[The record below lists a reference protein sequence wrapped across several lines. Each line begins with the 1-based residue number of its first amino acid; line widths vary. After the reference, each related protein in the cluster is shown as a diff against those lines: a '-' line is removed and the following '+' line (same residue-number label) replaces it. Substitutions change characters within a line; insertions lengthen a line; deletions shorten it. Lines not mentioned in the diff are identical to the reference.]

1 MINLKV
7 FHLKDAIKY
16 IGIFIITT
24 IIIII
29 LTNIV
34 FKNDIIEIENEL
46 EKVETG
52 EVSMLNQYTFL
63 SSLKIGAPALNS
75 ENLEGEITEEETVEV
90 TSRNSDVLK
99 RVMKIELAMLD
110 NLNDS
115 DNIMKNEN
123 GGENKKEQEEEQ
135 VELANKEAKVEAVEE
150 RNIEATYT
158 LEYEGIKI
166 KNQSSYE
173 LTDEILRADYLPENC
188 KDILIFHTHTCE
200 SYTESE
206 KYKYKMT
213 GNYRTT
219 DLNYSVARVGDEL
232 EKQLREYDF
241 DVTHNKTLHD
251 YPAYNGSY
259 DRSLETVE
267 KELKENQETDIV
279 IDLHRDAVGNG
290 KEYGPTVK
298 IDGES
303 VAQLMI
309 VIGTDGGGLWHP
321 NWEKNLKVAMK
332 IQKTAE
338 ELYPGLFRPMI
349 VRDSRYN
356 QQVREGAFIIEVGA
370 TGNTLDESL
379 ASMKYFALILNEA
392 FK

>member
-1 MINLKV
+1 MINLRV
-7 FHLKDAIKY
+7 LHLKDVLKY
-16 IGIFIITT
+16 IGIFIFTT
-24 IIIII
+24 IIIAI

-46 EKVETG
+46 EKEENG
-52 EVSMLNQYTFL
+52 ELKKLNQYTFL
-63 SSLKIGAPALNS
+63 SSLKIGAPIFNN
-75 ENLEGEITEEETVEV
+75 ENLEGIVSEEETVEV
-90 TSRNSDVLK
+90 TSRNSDMLK

-110 NLNDS
+110 NL
-115 DNIMKNEN
+115 
-123 GGENKKEQEEEQ
+123 EEEKNTSEGTEKSETKEEKI
-135 VELANKEAKVEAVEE
+135 ELANKDVTVEAVEE

-158 LEYEGIKI
+158 LEYEGVKI

-173 LTDEILRADYLPENC
+173 LTDEILTDDYLPENC
-188 KDILIFHTHTCE
+188 EDILIFHTHTCE

-206 KYKYKMT
+206 NYKYEMT

-232 EKQLREYDF
+232 EKQLEEYEF
-241 DVTHNKTLHD
+241 KVIHNKTLHD

-267 KELKENQETDIV
+267 KILKENEETDIV

-290 KEYGPTVK
+290 KDYGPTVK

-321 NWEKNLKVAMK
+321 NWQKNLKIAMK

-379 ASMKYFALILNEA
+379 RSMKYFALILKEA